1 MVLGTPRCYL
11 NGCSLYLHIQIHKA
25 KAEKARERILKE
37 ERQAKRDKTKAARD
51 RKLER
56 VKEKR
61 NAALAGSDDEEK
73 TEKK

>member
-1 MVLGTPRCYL
+1 MALGTFSCYL
-11 NGCSLYLHIQIHKA
+11 DGYSLYFHVQIHKA
-25 KAEKARERILKE
+25 KAEKARERILKD

>member
-1 MVLGTPRCYL
+1 MPPERCSCYL
-11 NGCSLYLHIQIHKA
+11 DGYSLYLDTQIHKA
-25 KAEKARERILKE
+25 KAEKARERILKD

-61 NAALAGSDDEEK
+61 DAALAGSDDEEK